1 MQPRSCIQILR
12 VAQDDTICYMIDT
25 HSHIF
30 SEEFKEDLPEVIAR
44 AKEIG
49 VEKIFMPNID
59 DTSVD
64 DMLEVCRQYPGYCFP
79 MIGFHPTSVE
89 GTDAIYKVREMK
101 KLLVEGHP
109 YIAIG
114 EVGLDL
120 YWDKTWL
127 KEQQQILDEQIQW
140 ALEWKLPL
148 VIHCREAFPELF
160 QVLAPY
166 KDTELTGVFH
176 SFTGTVDEARELMDY
191 SRFMIGIN
199 GVVTFK
205 KSTLPEVLKE
215 VPLTKLVLETDSPYL
230 APVPFRGKRN
240 ETSYVKRVAVR
251 LAELYGM
258 EIGEVERQ
266 TTENA
271 LKVFKN
277 C

>member
-1 MQPRSCIQILR
+1 
-12 VAQDDTICYMIDT
+12 MIDT

-30 SEEFKEDLPEVIAR
+30 EPDFADDLPEVIAR

-64 DMLEVCRQYPGYCFP
+64 AMLGVCRQYPGYCFP
-79 MIGFHPTSVE
+79 MLGYHPTSV
-89 GTDAIYKVREMK
+89 DAEAMPKVKAMK
-101 KLLVEGHP
+101 NRLVEGHP

-120 YWDKTWL
+120 YWDKTYI
-127 KEQQQILDEQIQW
+127 KEQQQVLEEQIQW
-140 ALEWKLPL
+140 ALEWELPL

-160 QVLAPY
+160 EVLKPY
-166 KDTELTGVFH
+166 KETKLKGVFH
-176 SFTGTVDEARELMDY
+176 SFTGTIDEALELVSY
-191 SRFMIGIN
+191 SRFMVGIN

-205 KSTLPEVLKE
+205 KSTLPEALKVL
-215 VPLTKLVLETDSPYL
+215 PLERLVLETDSPYL

-240 ETSYVKRVAVR
+240 ESSYVKRVAVK
-251 LAELYGM
+251 LAELYEV

-266 TTENA
+266 TTANA
-271 LKVFKN
+271 LKVFKISK
-277 C
+277 

>member
-1 MQPRSCIQILR
+1 
-12 VAQDDTICYMIDT
+12 MIDT

-44 AKEIG
+44 AREIG

-59 DTSVD
+59 DTSVE
-64 DMLEVCRQYPGYCFP
+64 DMLRVCQAYPGYCFP
-79 MIGFHPTSVE
+79 MIGFHPTSVD
-89 GTDAIYKVREMK
+89 GPDAIYKVREMK
-101 KLLVEGHP
+101 KCLVEGHP

-127 KEQQQILDEQIQW
+127 REQQQILDEQIQW

-160 QVLAPY
+160 QVLEPY
-166 KDTELTGVFH
+166 KHTELTGVFH
-176 SFTGTVDEARELMDY
+176 SFTGTVDEVRELMDY
-191 SRFMIGIN
+191 SRFMVGIN

-205 KSTLPEVLKE
+205 KSTLPEALKE
-215 VPLTKLVLETDSPYL
+215 VPLSKLVLETDSPYL

-240 ETSYVKRVAVR
+240 ETSYVKRVAVK

-271 LKVFKN
+271 LKVFKIR
-277 C
+277 

>member
-1 MQPRSCIQILR
+1 
-12 VAQDDTICYMIDT
+12 MIDT

-30 SEEFKEDLPEVIAR
+30 EPEFKEDLPEVVAR
-44 AKEIG
+44 AKEMG

-59 DTSVD
+59 DTSVE
-64 DMLEVCRQYPGYCFP
+64 DMLNVCQAYPDYCFP

-89 GTDAIYKVREMK
+89 GPDAIYKVREMK
-101 KLLVEGHP
+101 KHLVEGHP
-109 YIAIG
+109 YIAVG

-127 KEQQQILDEQIQW
+127 KEQQLILDEQIQW
-140 ALEWKLPL
+140 ALEWNLPL

-160 QVLAPY
+160 QVLEPY
-166 KDTELTGVFH
+166 KHTELTGVFH

-215 VPLTKLVLETDSPYL
+215 VPLAKLVLETDSPYL

-240 ETSYVKRVAVR
+240 ETSYVKRVAVK

-271 LKVFKN
+271 LKVFKIR
-277 C
+277 

>member
-1 MQPRSCIQILR
+1 
-12 VAQDDTICYMIDT
+12 MIDT

-30 SEEFKEDLPEVIAR
+30 SEEFKEDLSEVIAR

-59 DTSVD
+59 DTSVE
-64 DMLEVCRQYPGYCFP
+64 DMLNVCQAYPGYCFP

-89 GTDAIYKVREMK
+89 GPDAIYKVREMK
-101 KLLVEGHP
+101 KHLVEGHP
-109 YIAIG
+109 YIAVG

-127 KEQQQILDEQIQW
+127 KEQQLILDEQIQW
-140 ALEWKLPL
+140 ALEWNLPL

-160 QVLAPY
+160 QVLEPY
-166 KDTELTGVFH
+166 KHTELTGVFH

-205 KSTLPEVLKE
+205 KSTLPEVLQE

-240 ETSYVKRVAVR
+240 ETSYVKRVAVK

-271 LKVFKN
+271 LKVFKIR
-277 C
+277 

>member
-1 MQPRSCIQILR
+1 
-12 VAQDDTICYMIDT
+12 MIDT

-30 SEEFKEDLPEVIAR
+30 SEEFKDDLSEVIAR

-59 DTSVD
+59 DTSVE
-64 DMLEVCRQYPGYCFP
+64 DMLNVCQAYPDYCFP

-89 GTDAIYKVREMK
+89 GPDAIYKVREMK
-101 KLLVEGHP
+101 KHLVEGHP
-109 YIAIG
+109 YIAVG

-127 KEQQQILDEQIQW
+127 KEQQLILDEQIQW
-140 ALEWKLPL
+140 ALEWNLPL

-160 QVLAPY
+160 QVLEPY
-166 KDTELTGVFH
+166 KHTELTGVFH

-205 KSTLPEVLKE
+205 KSTLPEVLQE

-240 ETSYVKRVAVR
+240 ETSYVKRVAMK

-271 LKVFKN
+271 LKVFKIR
-277 C
+277 

>member
-1 MQPRSCIQILR
+1 
-12 VAQDDTICYMIDT
+12 MIDT

-30 SEEFKEDLPEVIAR
+30 SEEFKEDLSEVITR

-59 DTSVD
+59 DTSVE
-64 DMLEVCRQYPGYCFP
+64 DMLNVCQAYPDYCFP

-89 GTDAIYKVREMK
+89 GPDAIYKVREMK
-101 KLLVEGHP
+101 KHLVEGHP
-109 YIAIG
+109 YIAVG

-127 KEQQQILDEQIQW
+127 KEQQLILDEQIQW
-140 ALEWKLPL
+140 ALEWNLPL

-160 QVLAPY
+160 QVLEPY
-166 KDTELTGVFH
+166 KHTELTGVFH

-205 KSTLPEVLKE
+205 KSILPEVLQE

-240 ETSYVKRVAVR
+240 ETSYVKRVAVK
-251 LAELYGM
+251 LAELYER

-271 LKVFKN
+271 LKVFKIR
-277 C
+277 

>member
-1 MQPRSCIQILR
+1 
-12 VAQDDTICYMIDT
+12 MIDT

-30 SEEFKEDLPEVIAR
+30 SEEFKEDLSEVIAR

-59 DTSVD
+59 DTSVE
-64 DMLEVCRQYPGYCFP
+64 DMLNVCQAYPDYCFP

-89 GTDAIYKVREMK
+89 GPDAIYKVREMK
-101 KLLVEGHP
+101 KRLVEGHP
-109 YIAIG
+109 YIAVG

-120 YWDKTWL
+120 YWNKTWL
-127 KEQQQILDEQIQW
+127 KEQQLILDEQIQW
-140 ALEWKLPL
+140 ALEWNLPL

-160 QVLAPY
+160 QVLEPY
-166 KDTELTGVFH
+166 KHTELTGVFH

-205 KSTLPEVLKE
+205 KSTLPEVLQE

-240 ETSYVKRVAVR
+240 ETSYVKRVAVK
-251 LAELYGM
+251 LAELYGI

-271 LKVFKN
+271 LIVFKIR
-277 C
+277 

>member
-1 MQPRSCIQILR
+1 
-12 VAQDDTICYMIDT
+12 MIDT

-30 SEEFKEDLPEVIAR
+30 EPDFADDLPEVIAR

-64 DMLEVCRQYPGYCFP
+64 AMLGVCRQYPGYCFP
-79 MIGFHPTSVE
+79 MLGFHPTSV
-89 GTDAIYKVREMK
+89 DADAMPKVKEMK
-101 KLLVEGHP
+101 KRLTEGHP

-120 YWDKTWL
+120 YWDKTYI
-127 KEQQQILDEQIQW
+127 KEQQMVLEEQIQW
-140 ALEWKLPL
+140 ALEWELPL

-160 QVLAPY
+160 DVLKPY
-166 KDTELTGVFH
+166 KETKLTGVFH
-176 SFTGTVDEARELMDY
+176 SFTGTVNEAMELLDY
-191 SRFMIGIN
+191 SRFMVGIN

-205 KSTLPEVLKE
+205 KSTLPEALKVL
-215 VPLTKLVLETDSPYL
+215 PLDRLVLETDSPYL

-240 ETSYVKRVAVR
+240 ESSYVKRVAVK
-251 LAELYGM
+251 LAELYGV

-266 TTENA
+266 TTANA
-271 LKVFKN
+271 LKVFKISK
-277 C
+277 

>member
-1 MQPRSCIQILR
+1 
-12 VAQDDTICYMIDT
+12 MIDT

-30 SEEFKEDLPEVIAR
+30 EPDFADDLPEVIAR

-64 DMLEVCRQYPGYCFP
+64 AMLGVCSQYPGYCFP
-79 MIGFHPTSVE
+79 MLGFHPTSV
-89 GTDAIYKVREMK
+89 DADAMPKVKEMK
-101 KLLVEGHP
+101 KRLTEGHS

-120 YWDKTWL
+120 YWDKTYI
-127 KEQQQILDEQIQW
+127 KEQQMVLEEQIQW
-140 ALEWKLPL
+140 ALEWELPL

-160 QVLAPY
+160 DVLKPY
-166 KDTELTGVFH
+166 KETKLTGVFH
-176 SFTGTVDEARELMDY
+176 SFTGTVNEAMELLDY
-191 SRFMIGIN
+191 SRFMVGIN

-205 KSTLPEVLKE
+205 KSTLPEALKVL
-215 VPLTKLVLETDSPYL
+215 PLDRLVLETDSPYL

-240 ETSYVKRVAVR
+240 ESSYVKRVAVK
-251 LAELYGM
+251 LAELYGV

-266 TTENA
+266 TTANA
-271 LKVFKN
+271 LKVFKISE
-277 C
+277 

>member
-1 MQPRSCIQILR
+1 
-12 VAQDDTICYMIDT
+12 MIDT

-30 SEEFKEDLPEVIAR
+30 SEEFKEDLSEVIAR

-59 DTSVD
+59 DTSVE
-64 DMLEVCRQYPGYCFP
+64 DMLNVCQAYPDYCFP

-89 GTDAIYKVREMK
+89 GPDAIYKVREMK
-101 KLLVEGHP
+101 KHLVEGHP
-109 YIAIG
+109 YIAVG

-127 KEQQQILDEQIQW
+127 KEQRLILDEQIQW
-140 ALEWKLPL
+140 ALEWNLPL

-160 QVLAPY
+160 QVLEPY
-166 KDTELTGVFH
+166 KHTELTGVFH

-205 KSTLPEVLKE
+205 KSTLPEVLQE

-240 ETSYVKRVAVR
+240 ETSYVKRVAVK
-251 LAELYGM
+251 LAELYGR

-271 LKVFKN
+271 LKVFKIR
-277 C
+277 

>member
-1 MQPRSCIQILR
+1 
-12 VAQDDTICYMIDT
+12 MIDT

-30 SEEFKEDLPEVIAR
+30 SEEFKEDLSEVIAR

-59 DTSVD
+59 DTSVE
-64 DMLEVCRQYPGYCFP
+64 DMLNVCQAYPDYCFP

-89 GTDAIYKVREMK
+89 GPDAIYKVREMK
-101 KLLVEGHP
+101 KHLVEGHP
-109 YIAIG
+109 YIAVG

-127 KEQQQILDEQIQW
+127 KEQQLILDEQIQW
-140 ALEWKLPL
+140 ALEWNLPL

-160 QVLAPY
+160 QVLEPY
-166 KDTELTGVFH
+166 KHTELTGVFH

-205 KSTLPEVLKE
+205 KSTLPEVLQE

-240 ETSYVKRVAVR
+240 ETSYVKRVAVK

-266 TTENA
+266 TMENA
-271 LKVFKN
+271 LKVFKIR
-277 C
+277 

>member
-1 MQPRSCIQILR
+1 
-12 VAQDDTICYMIDT
+12 MIDT

-30 SEEFKEDLPEVIAR
+30 SEEFKEDLSEVITR

-59 DTSVD
+59 DTSVE
-64 DMLEVCRQYPGYCFP
+64 DMLNVCQAYPDYCFP

-89 GTDAIYKVREMK
+89 GPDAIYKVREMK
-101 KLLVEGHP
+101 KHLVEGHP
-109 YIAIG
+109 YIAVG

-127 KEQQQILDEQIQW
+127 KEQQLILDEQIQW
-140 ALEWKLPL
+140 ALEWNLPL

-160 QVLAPY
+160 QVLEPY
-166 KDTELTGVFH
+166 KHTELTGVFH
-176 SFTGTVDEARELMDY
+176 SFTGAVDEARELMDY

-205 KSTLPEVLKE
+205 KSTLPEVLQE
-215 VPLTKLVLETDSPYL
+215 VPLAKLVLETDSPYL

-240 ETSYVKRVAVR
+240 ETSYVKRVAVK
-251 LAELYGM
+251 LAELYGI

-271 LKVFKN
+271 LKVFKIR
-277 C
+277 

>member
-1 MQPRSCIQILR
+1 
-12 VAQDDTICYMIDT
+12 MIDT

-30 SEEFKEDLPEVIAR
+30 EPDFADDLPEVIAR

-64 DMLEVCRQYPGYCFP
+64 AMLGVCRQYPGYCFP
-79 MIGFHPTSVE
+79 MLGYHPTSV
-89 GTDAIYKVREMK
+89 DAEAMPKVKEMK
-101 KLLVEGHP
+101 NRLVEGHP

-120 YWDKTWL
+120 YWDKTYI
-127 KEQQQILDEQIQW
+127 KEQQQVLEEQIQW
-140 ALEWKLPL
+140 ALEWELPL

-160 QVLAPY
+160 EVLKPY
-166 KDTELTGVFH
+166 KETKLKGVFH
-176 SFTGTVDEARELMDY
+176 SFTGTIDEALELVSY
-191 SRFMIGIN
+191 SRFMVGIN

-205 KSTLPEVLKE
+205 KSTLPEALKVL
-215 VPLTKLVLETDSPYL
+215 PLERLVLETDSPYL

-240 ETSYVKRVAVR
+240 ESSYVKRVAVK
-251 LAELYGM
+251 LAELYEV

-266 TTENA
+266 TTTNA
-271 LKVFKN
+271 LKVFKISK
-277 C
+277 